1 MNHKF
6 TDYLLQNVILGEA
19 AVLEITTPASKL
31 LGGYRGVRNV
41 SSELTS
47 TILESKD
54 YKQSL
59 LKTLKNLKSN
69 YDKLL
74 PYFNF

>member
-1 MNHKF
+1 
-6 TDYLLQNVILGEA
+6 LGEA

-31 LGGYRGVRNV
+31 LGGCRGVRNV
-41 SSELTS
+41 SSELTG